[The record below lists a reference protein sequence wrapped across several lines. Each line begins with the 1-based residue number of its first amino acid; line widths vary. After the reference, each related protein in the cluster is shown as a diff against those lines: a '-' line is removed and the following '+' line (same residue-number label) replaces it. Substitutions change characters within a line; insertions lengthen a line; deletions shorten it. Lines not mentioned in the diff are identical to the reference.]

1 MCKSTREEIEI
12 IADQIYNDDQK
23 NEEYFLNLL
32 KKYKMLSSNECICIM
47 QASISRSFTKIID
60 KYENVFNDQTKDLN
74 LLFEEALLDKK
85 TKMFRYILDLAK
97 KHKFCFENKD
107 YPQNNET
114 FLSMALKM
122 YNYQIINYIMEEVG
136 DTYVL
141 NKIEVYRLKDYLRYV
156 KVDREFIKLMFNHLM
171 EDDKVNLYFDLLN
184 K

>member
-23 NEEYFLNLL
+23 HEEYFLNLL

-47 QASISRSFTKIID
+47 QASIFRSFTKIID

-74 LLFEEALLDKK
+74 LLFEEAILDKK
-85 TKMFRYILDLAK
+85 TKMFRYILELAK
-97 KHKFCFENKD
+97 KHKFSFENKD
-107 YPQNNET
+107 YPENNET

>member
-23 NEEYFLNLL
+23 HEEYFLNLL
-32 KKYKMLSSNECICIM
+32 KKYKMLSSNECIYIM

-85 TKMFRYILDLAK
+85 TKMFRYILELAK
-97 KHKFCFENKD
+97 NKD
-107 YPQNNET
+107 YPENNET

-156 KVDREFIKLMFNHLM
+156 KVDRKFIKLMFNHLT

>member
-47 QASISRSFTKIID
+47 QASIFRSFTKIIY

-74 LLFEEALLDKK
+74 LLFEEAILDKK
-85 TKMFRYILDLAK
+85 TKMFRYILELAK
-97 KHKFCFENKD
+97 KHKFSFENKD
-107 YPQNNET
+107 YPENNET

>member
-23 NEEYFLNLL
+23 NEEYLNLL

-85 TKMFRYILDLAK
+85 TKMFRYILELAK
-97 KHKFCFENKD
+97 KHKFSFENKD
-107 YPQNNET
+107 YPENNET

>member
-12 IADQIYNDDQK
+12 IADQIYNDYQK

-47 QASISRSFTKIID
+47 QASIFRSFTKIID

-74 LLFEEALLDKK
+74 LLFEEAILDKK
-85 TKMFRYILDLAK
+85 TKMFRYILELAK
-97 KHKFCFENKD
+97 KHKFSFENKD
-107 YPQNNET
+107 YPENNET

>member
-1 MCKSTREEIEI
+1 MCKSIREEIEI
-12 IADQIYNDDQK
+12 VADQIYNDDQK

-32 KKYKMLSSNECICIM
+32 EKYEILSSNECICIM

-85 TKMFRYILDLAK
+85 AEMFRYIFDLAK
-97 KHKFCFENKD
+97 KHKFSFENKD
-107 YPQNNET
+107 YPKDNET

-122 YNYQIINYIMEEVG
+122 YNYQIISYIMEEVG

-141 NKIEVYRLKDYLRYV
+141 NKMEVYRLKDYLRYV
-156 KVDREFIKLMFNHLM
+156 KVDREFIKLMFKHLT
-171 EDDKVNLYFDLLN
+171 EDDKVNLFFDLIN
-184 K
+184 N

>member
-1 MCKSTREEIEI
+1 MCKSTREENEI

-47 QASISRSFTKIID
+47 QASIFRSFTKIID

-74 LLFEEALLDKK
+74 LLFEEAILDKK
-85 TKMFRYILDLAK
+85 TKMFRYILELAK
-97 KHKFCFENKD
+97 KHKFSFENKD
-107 YPQNNET
+107 YPENNET